1 MGVRALLPLVLL
13 VVVSVVGRSD
23 AAQDPAKPVQR
34 TIWDGV
40 FSTKQAANG
49 SVVFETHCSRCHTEE
64 QRLSGDTFMLNW
76 EGHNLALLFRKI
88 RETMPPDGIDR
99 VTEEEKLAAM
109 AFVLAQ
115 NGFPASA
122 IDLTGDPG
130 VLAGIDILPREGR
143 QPLRSGAFVEVTG
156 CLREAPKEWI
166 LDNATEPVATVL
178 EKGSSG
184 NQSPP
189 ATFPRG
195 NQTFRL
201 LDAYPSPV
209 AHKGHPM
216 RVKGLLIRDPTG
228 DRINVV
234 SLEML
239 GSQCPPE

>member
-13 VVVSVVGRSD
+13 VAISVVDRGEARQD
-23 AAQDPAKPVQR
+23 AAKPAQR
-34 TIWDGV
+34 AIWDGV
-40 FSTKQAANG
+40 YSTTQAANG
-49 SVVFETHCSRCHTEE
+49 SLVFETHCSRCHTEE
-64 QRLSGDTFMLNW
+64 QRLSGETFMLNW

-115 NGFPASA
+115 NGFPAGS

-130 VLAGIDILPREGR
+130 VLAGIDILPKWGR

-166 LDNATEPVATVL
+166 LDNATEPVVAVL
-178 EKGSSG
+178 EKGSPG
-184 NQSPP
+184 NQNPP
-189 ATFPRG
+189 TTFPRG
-195 NQTFRL
+195 SQTFRL

-209 AHKGHPM
+209 AHKGHAM

-234 SLEML
+234 SLEMI
-239 GSQCPPE
+239 GSQCSP